1 MYEPRTYRDRMVGKG
16 FDSFTVCV
24 DETDV
29 WVGID
34 TESFSKLSILE
45 LKEATKSYIKT
56 LRKELTTYIA
66 KNRVFQTSMVPIGED
81 PEAVGIVQEMIKAAV
96 LAGTGPM
103 AAVAGAFSESI
114 GKKLL
119 DLFPVRE
126 IVVENGGDIWI
137 SAQRPVRL
145 SVFAGDSPLSGKIG
159 IVVQPEETPLGV
171 CTSSGTVGHSISL
184 GKADAVTIAC
194 KNTATADALATA
206 YGNRI
211 HTREDI
217 DIVIEELKGRDNI
230 ISALL
235 IYKETAAVCGK
246 CEVNVIHEKS

>member
-24 DETDV
+24 EETDI

-34 TESFSKLSILE
+34 TESFSKLSLPE

-56 LRKELTTYIA
+56 LREELTNYIA
-66 KNRVFQTSMVPIGED
+66 KNSGFQTSMVPIDQD
-81 PEAVGIVQEMIKAAV
+81 PESVGIVREMVTAAII
-96 LAGTGPM
+96 AGTGPM

-114 GKKLL
+114 GRQIL
-119 DLFPVRE
+119 DQFPVRE
-126 IVVENGGDIWI
+126 ILVENGGDIWI
-137 SAQRPVRL
+137 SAYRPVRL

-194 KNTATADALATA
+194 KNTAEADTLATA

-217 DIVIEELKGRDNI
+217 DTVIEEIKGRENI

-235 IYKETAAVCGK
+235 IYKDTAAVCGK

>member
-16 FDSFTVCV
+16 FGSFTACV
-24 DETDV
+24 GETDI
-29 WVGID
+29 WIGID
-34 TESFSKLSILE
+34 TESISKLNRSE
-45 LKEATKSYIKT
+45 LKEAAVASIKS
-56 LRKELTTYIA
+56 LRGELTRYIS
-66 KNRVFQTSMVPIGED
+66 KNRVFQTIMVPIEDD
-81 PEAVGIVQEMIKAAV
+81 PEATKIVREMIKAAN

-114 GKKLL
+114 GKRILE
-119 DLFPVRE
+119 LFPVQE
-126 IVVENGGDIWI
+126 IIVENGGDIWV
-137 SAQRPVRL
+137 SARSPIRF

-159 IVVQPEETPLGV
+159 IIIQPEDTPLGV
-171 CTSSGTVGHSISL
+171 CTSSGTVGHSVSL

-194 KNTATADALATA
+194 RNTAEADALATA

-211 HTREDI
+211 HQREDVEA
-217 DIVIEELKGRDNI
+217 VIEELKERENV

-235 IYKETAAVCGK
+235 IYKDTAAVCGK

>member
-1 MYEPRTYRDRMVGKG
+1 MYEPRTYRDCMVGKG

-29 WVGID
+29 WIGID
-34 TESFSKLSILE
+34 SESFRKLNKPE
-45 LKEATKSYIKT
+45 VKKATISYIKT
-56 LRKELTTYIA
+56 LRRELSGYIA
-66 KNRVFQTSMVPIGED
+66 KYKVFQTSMVPIDED
-81 PEAVGIVQEMIKAAV
+81 PEAEGIVQEMIEAAII
-96 LAGTGPM
+96 AGTGPM

-114 GKKLL
+114 GRQILEQ
-119 DLFPVRE
+119 FPVRE
-126 IVVENGGDIWI
+126 ILVENGGDIWI
-137 SAQRPVRL
+137 SACRPVRL

-159 IVVQPEETPLGV
+159 IIIQPDDTPLGV

-194 KNTATADALATA
+194 KNTAEADALATA

-211 HTREDI
+211 HTRDDI
-217 DIVIEELKGRDNI
+217 DIVIEEIKGRENI

>member
-16 FDSFTVCV
+16 FDSFIVCV

-34 TESFSKLSILE
+34 TESFSKLSIPN
-45 LKEATKSYIKT
+45 LKEATKFYIKT
-56 LRKELTTYIA
+56 LREELTNYIA
-66 KNRVFQTSMVPIGED
+66 KNRVFQTSMIPIEDD
-81 PEAVGIVQEMIKAAV
+81 PEANEIIQEMITAAS

-103 AAVAGAFSESI
+103 AAVAGAFSEFI
-114 GKKLL
+114 GKKLMEM
-119 DLFPVRE
+119 FPIME

-137 SAQRPVRL
+137 SACRPVRL
-145 SVFAGDSPLSGKIG
+145 SVFAGESPLSGNIG
-159 IVVQPEETPLGV
+159 ISIQPEDTPLGV

-194 KNTATADALATA
+194 KNTAEADALATA

-211 HTREDI
+211 HSHEDI
-217 DIVIEELKGRDNI
+217 NSVIEELKERESV

-235 IYKETAAVCGK
+235 IYKDTAAVCGK